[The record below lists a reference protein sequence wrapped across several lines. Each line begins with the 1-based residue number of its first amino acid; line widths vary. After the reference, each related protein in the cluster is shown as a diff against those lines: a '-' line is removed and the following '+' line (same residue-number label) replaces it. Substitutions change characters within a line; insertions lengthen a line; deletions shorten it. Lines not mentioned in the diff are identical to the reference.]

1 MGRTKTKETAQ
12 WISPIVQTLFEEIAE
27 LSARLEQE
35 RKVLQTE
42 PPGSDA
48 YVEHWAQAAVLLEW
62 LQMKIQDLLQ
72 EMEALEKTW
81 PE

>member
-1 MGRTKTKETAQ
+1 MKHTKTKETAQ
-12 WISPIVQTLFEEIAE
+12 WTSPIVQTLFEEIAE

-35 RKVLQTE
+35 RKALQIE

-62 LQMKIQDLLQ
+62 LQMKIRDLLQ
-72 EMEALEKTW
+72 EMEELERTW
-81 PE
+81 PD